1 MHPPKKPPRTSS
13 ISRLVDELRETVASD
28 VDPEDDS
35 LSPHRF
41 ARLGRRNIRIFL
53 NVARLDALKK
63 LQLHAQALTYDTLL
77 ALVPLLAVLFAVFN
91 ALGGFDDVRERIQDF
106 IFDHLSASPELRQA
120 IIEPI
125 YGFVENIHAGQLG
138 TISVVILIFS
148 VLSLLGHIEFAV
160 NSIFG
165 TRVDRPII
173 TRMLTYWAILT
184 LGPILLA
191 ASFALTAA
199 FQSSTF
205 LQFFDKLGPV
215 SQLLLSIS
223 PLTVTWF
230 ALSVMYLAVP
240 NTRVRPMAAIG
251 AAIISGS
258 LWNIGKFAYAWY
270 ASHAFTLQNIYG
282 SVAVV
287 PLFIFWLYISWLI
300 VLFGAQLTFAFQ
312 NSDTYR
318 FEEAGR
324 EDSQLT
330 VERAALRILLEVC
343 CDFQAGRE
351 ATTPR
356 QVAIQSGVPRKLLES
371 CIKLLVDGK
380 LIRYT
385 NHRGSL
391 VPARTPSTITVMQV
405 LEQIR
410 EGIGAQPCLTK
421 GVAQEQV
428 DESLARGRRAQEQAL
443 AGIQLSELVTA
454 TLEARAA
461 ERTPRPIVDISDE
474 AVNN

>member
-1 MHPPKKPPRTSS
+1 MQPHKKPSRTSS
-13 ISRLVDELRETVASD
+13 ISRLVSELRETAALD
-28 VDPEDDS
+28 EAEVDNTLTPQ
-35 LSPHRF
+35 RF
-41 ARLGRRNIRIFL
+41 ARLGRRNIRVLL

-63 LQLHAQALTYDTLL
+63 LQLHAQALTYVTLL

-91 ALGGFDDVRERIQDF
+91 ALGGFDDVRGRIENF
-106 IFDHLSASPELRQA
+106 IFDHLSASAELREA
-120 IIEPI
+120 IIEPL

-138 TISVVILIFS
+138 AISVAILIFS

-205 LQFFDKLGPV
+205 LQFIAQLGPV
-215 SQLLLSIS
+215 SRIALSIT
-223 PLTVTWF
+223 PLMVTWF

-240 NTRVRPMAAIG
+240 NTRVSPFAAIG
-251 AAIISGS
+251 AAMVSGT

-282 SVAVV
+282 SVAVI
-287 PLFIFWLYISWLI
+287 PLFILWLYISWLI
-300 VLFGAQLTFAFQ
+300 VLFGAQLTFAFH

-318 FEEAGR
+318 FEEEGR
-324 EDSQLT
+324 ADSHMT

-343 CDFQAGRE
+343 CDFRAGKE
-351 ATTPR
+351 ATTPKR
-356 QVAIQSGVPRKLLES
+356 VALQSGVPRRLLER
-371 CIKLLVDGK
+371 CLKILVDGE
-380 LIRYT
+380 LVRYT
-385 NHRGSL
+385 DHRASL
-391 VPARTPSTITVMQV
+391 VPAREPSSISVHDV
-405 LEQIR
+405 LTQIR
-410 EGIGAQPCLTK
+410 EGTGAQPALTRDP
-421 GVAQEQV
+421 AQDQV
-428 DESLARGRRAQEQAL
+428 DQAL
-443 AGIQLSELVTA
+443 QQARQVYDEALRALPLSDLVQA

-461 ERTPRPIVDISDE
+461 ERTPRPIVDITDE